1 MDQLLRRLYVSIRM
15 MLWVFP
21 HLIYQ
26 LKEVGMNLGDVLMVV
41 LDLKEVLMVM
51 GLMEGR
57 FIITY

>member
-21 HLIYQ
+21 LLIYQ